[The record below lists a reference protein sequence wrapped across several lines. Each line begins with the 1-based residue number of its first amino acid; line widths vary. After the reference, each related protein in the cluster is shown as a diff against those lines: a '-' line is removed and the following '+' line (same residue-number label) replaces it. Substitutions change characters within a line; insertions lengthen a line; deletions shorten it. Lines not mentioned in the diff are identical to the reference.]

1 MSVVDEEPEPGAGPA
16 AVIITVDVLIALIVV
31 LFYGL
36 AVLHWFGF
44 DQPASVGT
52 APSVTPTPSAPASAA
67 ASASASP

>member
-1 MSVVDEEPEPGAGPA
+1 
-16 AVIITVDVLIALIVV
+16 VIVLIIVIVV

-36 AVLHWFGF
+36 AGLHWFGF

-52 APSVTPTPSAPASAA
+52 APSATPAPSEAASAA